1 MLDTFLNGKYYKSG
15 EARISIDDRGFLFGD
30 GIYEVVRI
38 YNGHYFELGQHLAR
52 LERSAR
58 KTFLTLPYELSRIET
73 ICREL
78 LEKSGIA
85 NGKLYM
91 QITRGSAPRT
101 HEFPL
106 EAAPTILLKVSEVNE
121 NQLRKNKKGVAVIT
135 LPDDRW
141 NHCDIKSLN
150 LLPNVLA
157 KQQAR
162 SQGYYEA
169 IFVYGQEITE
179 GASSN
184 VFVVVDHKL
193 ITAPESNRILLGIT
207 RNVVIELAAE
217 AGIPVEERFVTLE
230 ELSKASELFITST
243 VDEITPVLSVDGQTF
258 NGAVAGEITGRVQT
272 LFQQKL
278 SRFCRK

>member
-1 MLDTFLNGKYYKSG
+1 MLDTFLNGEYYKSG
-15 EARISIDDRGFLFGD
+15 EARVSIEDRGFLFGD

-58 KTFLTLPYELSRIET
+58 KTFLTLPYDPGRIEA
-73 ICREL
+73 ICHEL
-78 LEKSGIA
+78 LLKSGIA

-121 NQLRKNKKGVAVIT
+121 NQLRKNKKGVTVLT
-135 LPDDRW
+135 LPDERW

-169 IFVYGQEITE
+169 IFVYGQQITE

-184 VFVVVDHKL
+184 VFIVLDHQL

-207 RNVVIELAAE
+207 RNVVLELAVE

-230 ELSKASELFITST
+230 ELPKASELFITST
-243 VDEITPVLSVDGQTF
+243 VDEITPVLSVDGWTL
-258 NGAVAGEITGRVQT
+258 NGAVPGEITGRIQT

-278 SRFCRK
+278 SMPSR

>member
-1 MLDTFLNGKYYKSG
+1 MLDTFLNGEYYKSD
-15 EARISIDDRGFLFGD
+15 EARVSIEDRGFLFGD

-73 ICREL
+73 ICHEL
-78 LEKSGIA
+78 LQKSGIA

-121 NQLRKNKKGVAVIT
+121 NQLRKNKIGVTALT
-135 LPDDRW
+135 LPDERW

-169 IFVYGQEITE
+169 IFVHGQEITE

-184 VFVVVDHKL
+184 VFVVLDHKL
-193 ITAPESNRILLGIT
+193 TTAPESNRILLGIT

-230 ELSKASELFITST
+230 ELPTASELFITST
-243 VDEITPVLSVDGQTF
+243 VDEITPVLSIDGHTL
-258 NGAVAGEITGRVQT
+258 NGAVAGEITGQMQT

-278 SRFCRK
+278 SMSCR

>member
-1 MLDTFLNGKYYKSG
+1 MLDTFLNGEYYKSG
-15 EARISIDDRGFLFGD
+15 EARVSIEDRGFLFGD